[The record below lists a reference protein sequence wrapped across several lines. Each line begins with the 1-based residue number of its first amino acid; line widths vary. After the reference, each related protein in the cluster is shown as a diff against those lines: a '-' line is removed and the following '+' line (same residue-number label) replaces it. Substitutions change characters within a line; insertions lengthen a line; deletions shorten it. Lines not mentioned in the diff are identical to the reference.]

1 MRWGW
6 QIHRKVRQVKTAMN
20 LGLAKVARVT
30 HFIPEKPRRAVRDWL
45 IAVTTPGKLRP
56 YRAPIQSGRITQPP
70 GINEYGFF
78 RAQNGLAQG
87 AKLYAQA
94 LKESGIP
101 FTLVNTDFIDWLAQ
115 DDHSWDSWLTPGG
128 KYAINLIHINPDQL
142 EEACRP
148 FPHREFDDHYNIG
161 VWLWELETL
170 PASWKPKLDYV
181 DELWVP
187 SRFIAEAVRR
197 ETDKP
202 VQAIHYGID
211 TPAEPC
217 SRPDF
222 GLPEEEFLV
231 LAMYDSNS
239 YASRKNPEGAIRA
252 FEKAFGG
259 RDVPA
264 RLVLKLANGKE
275 EELRALRERLAG
287 SGIRYQLIT
296 ERYEKPRLNALI
308 ACCDVYLS
316 LHRSEGFGLVV
327 AEAMS
332 LGVPVV
338 ATAWSAN
345 AEFMPEECTCR
356 VKATLVPVGDA
367 YQWGEEHHRWADPDV
382 DQAAAYLRML
392 QENPEKGKRMAEE
405 ARAWIRKELSPE
417 RCGEKMRKRFEE
429 ICRELRETGR
439 MSGS

>member
-1 MRWGW
+1 M
-6 QIHRKVRQVKTAMN
+6 A
-20 LGLAKVARVT
+20 
-30 HFIPEKPRRAVRDWL
+30 D
-45 IAVTTPGKLRP
+45 
-56 YRAPIQSGRITQPP
+56 
-70 GINEYGFF
+70 
-78 RAQNGLAQG
+78 
-87 AKLYAQA
+87 
-94 LKESGIP
+94 
-101 FTLVNTDFIDWLAQ
+101 
-115 DDHSWDSWLTPGG
+115 
-128 KYAINLIHINPDQL
+128 
-142 EEACRP
+142 
-148 FPHREFDDHYNIG
+148 
-161 VWLWELETL
+161 TL

-345 AEFMPEECTCR
+345 AEFMPAECTCR